1 MDFVRISVN
10 RSALSFLTPLFI
22 QFGEEDDMGPG
33 GPGGLFAQIA
43 QYGVTCALYK
53 EST

>member
-43 QYGVTCALYK
+43 QYGVTCALHK